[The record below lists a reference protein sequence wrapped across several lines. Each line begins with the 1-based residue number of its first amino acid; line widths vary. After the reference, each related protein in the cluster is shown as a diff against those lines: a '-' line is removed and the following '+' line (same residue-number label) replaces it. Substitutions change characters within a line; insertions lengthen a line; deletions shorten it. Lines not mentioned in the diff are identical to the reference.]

1 MHQLS
6 LNKTSFSMEDA
17 CEIDTNFLPK
27 MGVTSL
33 CNYNLHNSPLYTVMN
48 ESDLHYLLFSG
59 RSVLIQ

>member
-6 LNKTSFSMEDA
+6 SNKSTFSTEDA

-33 CNYNLHNSPLYTVMN
+33 CYYNLHNSPLHTVMN
-48 ESDLHYLLFSG
+48 ECDLHYLLFSG
-59 RSVLIQ
+59 QSVLIQ